1 MTQKAKSL
9 LVQNDNNNI
18 FSCVFVGPPKIS
30 NTFSSHIHIV
40 FQWNQLAS
48 QSNFT
53 LLRESKQDYMN
64 MMYILF
70 ILWLSIEKSC

>member
-30 NTFSSHIHIV
+30 NTFSNHIDVV
-40 FQWNQLAS
+40 FQLNQLAS

-53 LLRESKQDYMN
+53 LSRESKQYYMN
-64 MMYILF
+64 MIYILV